1 MRYFIGLMS
10 GTSMDGVDA
19 VLCAI
24 DTHHTVDTHHTM
36 DTHWFRTLR
45 RVSLPFPDSLLN
57 TLNNLCQPAVN
68 EINKMGTADVEV
80 ARLFAQAVDV
90 LLQETGLTP
99 VDITALGS
107 HGQTIRHHP
116 AGYSPTTSHTGFTL
130 QIGDPS
136 TLAVLT
142 GIPVVA
148 DFRRKDIALGGQ
160 GAPLV
165 PAFHQAV
172 FGGSDSDMKP
182 AGAASKQA
190 CVLDTHLS
198 DMSTC
203 SASPKAIVNIGGI
216 ANISFIDDGQN
227 SASGFDSGPGN
238 ILMDGWVARHLQQPY
253 DNNGA
258 WAASGMVHEAL
269 LRAFRHDPYFKQA
282 APKSTGREYF
292 NALWMSR
299 VLQAFNDIIPADV
312 QATLC
317 ELTASQIA
325 DAIRAHFGVKEV
337 YICGGGAFNAHL
349 LRRIQALLP
358 EQKVMTTQ
366 ALGVCPQDV
375 EGAAFAWL
383 AYAYLERIT
392 ANVPAVT
399 GASRHAVLGGL
410 YLPD

>member
-24 DTHHTVDTHHTM
+24 DTHKPM
-36 DTHWFRTLR
+36 DTHWFQTLK

-57 TLNNLCQPAVN
+57 TLNTLCQPSVN
-68 EINKMGTADVEV
+68 EINKMGAADIGV
-80 ARLFAQAVDV
+80 ARLFAQAVGV
-90 LLQETGLTP
+90 LIEEAGLTP
-99 VDITALGS
+99 NDITALGS

-116 AGYSPTTSHTGFTL
+116 AGYCAETANVGFTL
-130 QIGDPS
+130 QIGDPN

-148 DFRRKDIALGGQ
+148 DFRRKDVALGGQ

-165 PAFHQAV
+165 PAFHQAI
-172 FGGSDSDMKP
+172 FGCHDSYRNP
-182 AGAASKQA
+182 AVPASKKDFS
-190 CVLDTHLS
+190 LDTHQS
-198 DMSTC
+198 QTK
-203 SASPKAIVNIGGI
+203 AIGAFARAIVNIGGI
-216 ANISFIDDGQN
+216 ANISFIDD
-227 SASGFDSGPGN
+227 SPSSISGFDSGPGN
-238 ILMDGWVARHLQQPY
+238 ILMDGWVSEHLQLPF
-253 DNNGA
+253 DKSGK
-258 WAASGMVHEAL
+258 WAASGTVHQTL
-269 LRAFRHDPYFKQA
+269 LDACLNDPYFKQA

-292 NALWMSR
+292 NTLWVSR
-299 VLQAFNDIIPADV
+299 VLQTFTDITPADV

-317 ELTASQIA
+317 ELTAAHIA
-325 DAIRAHFGVKEV
+325 DAVKMQPRVEQV
-337 YICGGGAFNAHL
+337 YICGGGAYNTHL
-349 LRRIQALLP
+349 LSRIQALLP
-358 EQKVMTTQ
+358 AQKVMTTQ
-366 ALGVCPQDV
+366 TLGICPQDV

-399 GASRHAVLGGL
+399 GACRNAVLGGL